1 MFITIEGIEGS
12 GKTTQL
18 KYMVE
23 FLQDKGHNCV
33 VTREP
38 GGTEIG
44 GKIRAILLDPSSRTM
59 DPVSE
64 LLLYLADRIQ
74 HLNELIKPSLMSG
87 KTVLCDR
94 YMDATLAYQG
104 YARGLDINLINRMH
118 QLTGGGLKPDVTILL
133 DLPPKTGLERAWG
146 QIACGKR
153 DGLETRFE
161 EEDLVFHDKVRK
173 GYLELSQ
180 IEPERFRIID
190 ASMTEDQVRQAIFN
204 ELMMCKALRT

>member
-23 FLQDKGHNCV
+23 FLQDQGHDCV

-44 GKIRAILLDPSSRTM
+44 SKIRAILLDPSSSTM
-59 DPVSE
+59 DPVAE

-74 HLNELIKPSLMSG
+74 HLKEFVKPSLISG

-94 YMDATLAYQG
+94 YIDATLAYQG
-104 YARGLDINLINRMH
+104 YARGLDIQLINRIH
-118 QLTGGGLKPDVTILL
+118 QLTGGELKPDLTILL
-133 DLPPKTGLERAWG
+133 DLPPKIGLKRAWG

-161 EEDLVFHDKVRK
+161 AEDLVFHDKVRK

-180 IEPERFRIID
+180 LEPGRFRIID
-190 ASMTEDQVRQAIFN
+190 ASMNEDQVRQSIFN
-204 ELMMCKALRT
+204 ELMIIKAPGE

>member
-18 KYMVE
+18 KNMVE
-23 FLQDKGHNCV
+23 FLQDNGHDCV

-44 GKIRAILLDPSSRTM
+44 EKIRAILLDPSSVSM
-59 DPVSE
+59 DPVTE

-74 HLNELIKPSLMSG
+74 HLKEFIKPSLESG

-94 YMDATLAYQG
+94 YIDATLAYQG
-104 YARGLDINLINRMH
+104 YARGLDIKLIDRIH
-118 QLTGGGLKPDVTILL
+118 RLTGGELKPDLTILL
-133 DLPPKTGLERAWG
+133 DLPPEVGLKRAWG
-146 QIACGKR
+146 QIARGKR

-173 GYLELSQ
+173 GYLELSRL
-180 IEPERFRIID
+180 EPERFRIID
-190 ASMTEDQVRQAIFN
+190 ASVSEEKVRRAIFH
-204 ELMMCKALRT
+204 ELMMCKP